1 MDYLTLDALRAR
13 VRTDLT
19 DAALSAVITQQSAA
33 ITLALGAEPN
43 DPMSEEFSPGP
54 TEGVWLTF
62 RPASV
67 TEVRDLDAVVLLD
80 PMCYRL
86 VGRLLLPASSWP
98 RCIRVTYSIA
108 DRAALLALLEGVC
121 LDLCR
126 LAVTD
131 MGGEQS
137 EQIGDYR
144 HEAKDVQAERAK
156 VLARLNTIR
165 GIRPAL
171 AR

>member
-1 MDYLTLDALRAR
+1 MDYLTLDALKAR
-13 VRTDLT
+13 VKSDLS
-19 DAALSAVITQQSAA
+19 DAALSAMIAQESAA
-33 ITLALGAEPN
+33 ITLALGGEPA
-43 DPMSEEFSPGP
+43 DPMREEFSPGA
-54 TEGVWLTF
+54 TEGVWLAF
-62 RPASV
+62 RPASI
-67 TEVRDLDAVVLLD
+67 TEVRDLDADVPLD
-80 PMCYRL
+80 PVCYRL
-86 VGRLLLPASSWP
+86 ARRLLLPTFSWP
-98 RCIRVTYSIA
+98 RRIRVTYSIA

-144 HEAKDVQAERAK
+144 HEAKDVQAERRK
-156 VLARLNTIR
+156 VMARLNAIR
-165 GIRPAL
+165 GIRPTL